1 MSEILLQEKA
11 SETVVK
17 SVALLYIH
25 PENQELLWKI
35 INKSPLLEQMGQ
47 GSLHEKQKWFKSIIQ
62 LFYDKTGP
70 ETFGRATVSEQTHS
84 TTSTEFPRFPTTV
97 VSGNLQCNSGDVSPN
112 NSTFYQLKQ
121 LNQDTII
128 YMIENMQKQLGRI
141 PSTIVS
147 GNLQNLTKSISAP
160 SFHDQTPSTMLR
172 MSTEFP
178 RFPTTI
184 VSGNLQYSLR
194 PPPKTNINDV
204 ADRQKEYESM
214 LAKPLPPEMN
224 FSEKFTDEAI
234 SNMDELIAQHK
245 KQREDE
251 LKQYAPINTE
261 NTVQTSVANVS
272 EK

>member
-1 MSEILLQEKA
+1 MSEILLQENA
-11 SETVVK
+11 SFTNDVK
-17 SVALLYIH
+17 SIALLYVH

-35 INKSPLLEQMGQ
+35 INKSPILGQMEQS
-47 GSLHEKQKWFKSIIQ
+47 SLHEKQKWFKSIIQ
-62 LFYDKTGP
+62 LFYDKTGQ
-70 ETFGRATVSEQTHS
+70 ETVAMGNVTKNSEHS
-84 TTSTEFPRFPTTV
+84 TYS
-97 VSGNLQCNSGDVSPN
+97 
-112 NSTFYQLKQ
+112 QLKQ

-128 YMIENMQKQLGRI
+128 YMVENLRKQLGQNKSTGI
-141 PSTIVS
+141 SSPSYQEH
-147 GNLQNLTKSISAP
+147 NN
-160 SFHDQTPSTMLR
+160 SFSRADVYNSLPTHD
-172 MSTEFP
+172 
-178 RFPTTI
+178 
-184 VSGNLQYSLR
+184 QYSLR

-224 FSEKFTDEAI
+224 FSEKIADEAI